1 MAEVTVFIE
10 DAAIK
15 LLVAK
20 GRRVQKWAKLP
31 LAPGLVSEGVILDE
45 DQVAG
50 KVKQLF
56 ELQGV
61 RARKVTAGLSG
72 FNSIYRVV
80 SLPELPEAIR
90 PEAVRHEATRVIP
103 VSLDQVYLS
112 YQPIPGPA
120 GEMRF
125 FLVAFPRSTAD
136 ALVRTL
142 RKAGLEPE
150 IMDLAPLA
158 LCRTIDEPRAI
169 IIDVR
174 SASLDIAI
182 MVDRVPQ
189 LIRSLSLPS
198 EAQSL
203 EERLPTIVEELN
215 RTITF
220 YNSGH
225 LDSILDSSVP
235 IFVSGDLGAATDTWP
250 SLVGTSGYSVSVL
263 PPPIQD
269 LEGFDSTQFMVNIG
283 LALKQLSLEKEAA
296 NFSLVNFNALPEV
309 YRRKR
314 TPLSNYLV
322 PVGVLIGIGLIVYM
336 GLFVQ
341 NTAAQTGA
349 LRAELPPLQSRI
361 VQERETIVEVTEKIE
376 PIEPQSEASKATAG
390 IFETTFTALREG
402 REKIDADLGEITG
415 LVPAEIALI
424 FAGDLVKPDASRLS
438 EAKIIHTGEQVT
450 LRGTA
455 LDEADIFRY
464 ARALRDG
471 GRFSSVVISSI
482 EAWEEKEIV
491 VEEDEEEE
499 EEEVEVIEEGFN
511 FEFLLVR

>member
-15 LLVAK
+15 LLVAR

-31 LAPGLVSEGVILDE
+31 LAPGLVNEGVILDE
-45 DQVAG
+45 DQVAD

-61 RARKVTAGLSG
+61 RARKVIAGLSG

-80 SLPELPEAIR
+80 SLPELPEAIL
-90 PEAVRHEATRVIP
+90 PEAVKHEATRVIP

-112 YQPIPGPA
+112 YQPIPGLA
-120 GEMRF
+120 GETRF

-136 ALVRTL
+136 GLVRTL

-158 LCRTIDEPRAI
+158 LCRTIDEPKAI

-235 IFVSGDLGAATDTWP
+235 IFVSGDLGAAADTWP

-314 TPLSNYLV
+314 TPLSTYLI
-322 PVGVLIGIGLIVYM
+322 PVGVLIGIGLVVYM
-336 GLFVQ
+336 GIFVQ
-341 NTAAQTGA
+341 NTTAQTGA

-361 VQERETIVEVTEKIE
+361 DQERKTIVEVTEKIK
-376 PIEPQSEASKATAG
+376 PIEPQSEALQATAN
-390 IFETTFTALREG
+390 IFKDTFTALREG
-402 REKIDADLGEITG
+402 REIIDADLSEITG
-415 LVPAEIALI
+415 LVPEEIALI
-424 FAGDLVKPDASRLS
+424 FGGDLITIGTGPLG
-438 EAKIIHTGEQVT
+438 EAKITHTGEQVT

-464 ARALRDG
+464 ARALRDS

-482 EAWEEKEIV
+482 EAYEEEIEI
-491 VEEDEEEE
+491 EEDDDEE
-499 EEEVEVIEEGFN
+499 EEEVEVEVIEGFN
-511 FEFLLVR
+511 FEFLLIR

>member
-15 LLVAK
+15 LLVARGK
-20 GRRVQKWAKLP
+20 RVQKWAKLP

-45 DQVAG
+45 DQVAD

-61 RARKVTAGLSG
+61 RARKVIAGLSG

-80 SLPELPEAIR
+80 SLPELPEAIL
-90 PEAVRHEATRVIP
+90 PEAVKHEATRVIP

-120 GEMRF
+120 GETRF

-136 ALVRTL
+136 GLIRTL
-142 RKAGLEPE
+142 RKAGLDPE
-150 IMDLAPLA
+150 VMDLAPLA
-158 LCRTIDEPRAI
+158 LCRAIDEPRAI

-174 SASLDIAI
+174 SGSLDIAI

-220 YNSGH
+220 YNSSH
-225 LDSILDSSVP
+225 LESILDSSVP
-235 IFVSGDLGAATDTWP
+235 IFVSGDLGAAADTWP
-250 SLVGTSGYSVSVL
+250 SLVGTSGYSVSML
-263 PPPIQD
+263 PSPIQG

-283 LALKQLSLEKEAA
+283 LALKQISLEKEGA

-314 TPLSNYLV
+314 TPLSTYLI

-341 NTAAQTGA
+341 NTTAQTVA
-349 LRAELPPLQSRI
+349 LQAELPPIENRI
-361 VQERETIVEVTEKIE
+361 DQERKTIVEVIEKIE
-376 PIEPQSEASKATAG
+376 PIEPQIEVLKATVG

-402 REKIDADLGEITG
+402 REKIDTDLGEITG
-415 LVPAEIALI
+415 LVPEEVALI
-424 FAGDLVKPDASRLS
+424 FGGEQVIIGGTALNA
-438 EAKIIHTGEQVT
+438 AKIIHTGEQIT
-450 LRGTA
+450 LSGTA
-455 LDEADIFRY
+455 LDEAEIFRY
-464 ARALRDG
+464 ARDLRDS
-471 GRFSSVVISSI
+471 GRFSSVIISSI
-482 EAWEEKEIV
+482 EAYMEEIETE
-491 VEEDEEEE
+491 EEDD
-499 EEEVEVIEEGFN
+499 EEEVEVIEGFN